1 LDMMCLGQAEQND
14 IWVLFV
20 ACGGYSCALQFSIM
34 IIDLMSMH
42 VAYTLSEI

>member
-1 LDMMCLGQAEQND
+1 MDTND

-20 ACGGYSCALQFSIM
+20 ACGGCACALQFSIV

-42 VAYTLSEI
+42 VALHILHLKYSSMEA